1 MRKNTFMSTIS
12 AAEGAENL
20 EGTTAD
26 LEAIDAEVLIGN
38 QRDLEEAL
46 EGDIDTF
53 GDAVEVIEES
63 EERVATLEEGLEE
76 MPTEALVGGVAQ
88 LEVVAGQVDDMT
100 DSVPSLE
107 SITAEPREA
116 VRRSLESISAKLKAA
131 WEKLKQFFRGIW
143 NKIKQL
149 VIDFMLWMGDH
160 TKKIDAL
167 KKLANEKGALKEK
180 VDLDAIKKSV
190 GNKLSSLSYCMNGG
204 AFSVPLN
211 KMKAADFKSV
221 ADMSPNSDAVLS
233 GAEVNKL
240 AQFYNGLPA
249 LAANEY
255 LVLTRFDGS
264 SLKGVICSKDG
275 SNIGYKSYL
284 SVSLTEKSIAGM
296 KISKVLTLD
305 EIKAALTFAST
316 SISSA
321 ATAKTVLYKEMERVN
336 KDLSSEVESLKY
348 DQGVFKMIWTKT
360 LGTKS
365 FEQLSAEE
373 KVSYVRN
380 KSSITSRMTF
390 DILFGINGTIKDT
403 AGVCKVMLD
412 QYQGK

>member
-12 AAEGAENL
+12 AAEGTENL
-20 EGTTAD
+20 EGTSAD

-190 GNKLSSLSYCMNGG
+190 GNKLSTG
-204 AFSVPLN
+204 AYMTDGTLHVPDT
-211 KMKAADFKSV
+211 KMKAADYKNV
-221 ADMSPNSDAVLS
+221 ADMSPTSKTAVPA
-233 GAEVNKL
+233 AEVNKL
-240 AQFYNGLPA
+240 AQFYNGIPA
-249 LAANEY
+249 LADNEY
-255 LVLTRFDGS
+255 LVITRFDGA

-284 SVSLTEKSIAGM
+284 SASLTEKSIAGVQ
-296 KISKVLTLD
+296 INKVLTLA
-305 EIKAALTFAST
+305 ETKAALTFAGT
-316 SISSA
+316 SITAA

-390 DILFGINGTIKDT
+390 DILFGINGLIKDT
-403 AGVCKVMLD
+403 AGVCKIMLD

>member
-12 AAEGAENL
+12 AAEGTENL
-20 EGTTAD
+20 EGTSAD

-190 GNKLSSLSYCMNGG
+190 GNKLSTG
-204 AFSVPLN
+204 AYMTDGTLHVPDT
-211 KMKAADFKSV
+211 KMKAADYKNV
-221 ADMSPNSDAVLS
+221 ADMSPTSKTAVPA
-233 GAEVNKL
+233 AEVNKL
-240 AQFYNGLPA
+240 AQFYNGIPA
-249 LAANEY
+249 LADNEY
-255 LVLTRFDGS
+255 LVITRFDGA

-284 SVSLTEKSIAGM
+284 SASLTEKSIAGVQ
-296 KISKVLTLD
+296 INKVLTLA
-305 EIKAALTFAST
+305 ETKAALTFAGT
-316 SISSA
+316 SITAA